1 MENNSIMNS
10 VNEIVNGM
18 NSEQNNSTA
27 SAYPA
32 NAVIEASPI
41 IDTAIID
48 GTTTNDVSA
57 IINGDITNSF
67 NVIAT
72 RGKFS
77 ARESYA
83 VTRPDSDEE
92 NTISIGK
99 QARNE
104 LVDIDRFII
113 YSFEVDGVQRVGICI
128 FATNGKKYVTT
139 STAFIK
145 EFVLLDRL
153 YKMDGEQLNKIKIIH
168 KESKNKTPD
177 GQKMYY
183 PLPLG
188 M

>member
-1 MENNSIMNS
+1 MENNGIMNS
-10 VNEIVNGM
+10 VNAIVEDM
-18 NSEQNNSTA
+18 NSENAKQDLNSIYGALVPTTTD
-27 SAYPA
+27 
-32 NAVIEASPI
+32 
-41 IDTAIID
+41 DTAIVENNNS
-48 GTTTNDVSA
+48 NDISA

-72 RGKFS
+72 RGNFS

-83 VTRPDSDEE
+83 VTRPDSDDD

-104 LVDIDRFII
+104 IVDIDRFII
-113 YSFEVDGVQRVGICI
+113 YSFENDGAIRVGICI
-128 FATNGKKYVTT
+128 FGANGKKYVTT

-153 YKMDGEQLNKIKIIH
+153 YKMDNEVLNKIKIIH

-183 PLPLG
+183 PLPIGL
-188 M
+188 

>member
-1 MENNSIMNS
+1 MENNGIMNS
-10 VNEIVNGM
+10 INNIMSDE
-18 NSEQNNSTA
+18 NSDNTK
-27 SAYPA
+27 
-32 NAVIEASPI
+32 AVLNTDSVPE
-41 IDTAIID
+41 TAIVE
-48 GTTTNDVSA
+48 NNNAYDVTA

-67 NVIAT
+67 NVIAA
-72 RGKFS
+72 RGNFS

-83 VTRPDSDEE
+83 VTRPDSDDE

-104 LVDIDRFII
+104 IVDIDRFII
-113 YSFEVDGVQRVGICI
+113 YSFENDGVVRVGICI
-128 FATNGKKYVTT
+128 FGANGKKYVTT

-153 YKMDGEQLNKIKIIH
+153 YKMDNEVLTKIKIIH

-177 GQKMYY
+177 VQKMYY

-188 M
+188 L

>member
-1 MENNSIMNS
+1 MENNGIMNS
-10 VNEIVNGM
+10 INDIM
-18 NSEQNNSTA
+18 NAQTEGSA
-27 SAYPA
+27 SAYPET
-32 NAVIEASPI
+32 AVVEATPI
-41 IDTAIID
+41 IDTEIVD
-48 GTTTNDVSA
+48 GTTNNDVQA
-57 IINGDITNSF
+57 IINGDISNTF
-67 NVIAT
+67 NVILT
-72 RGKFS
+72 RGQFS

-83 VTRPDSDEE
+83 VTRPDDGDE

-104 LVDIDRFII
+104 IVDIDRFII
-113 YSFEVDGVQRVGICI
+113 YSFAVDNVPRVGICI
-128 FATNGKKYVTT
+128 FAKNGKKYVTT

-145 EFVLLDRL
+145 EFILLDRL
-153 YKMDGEQLNKIKIIH
+153 YKMDNEQMDKIKIIH

>member
-1 MENNSIMNS
+1 MENNGIMNS
-10 VNEIVNGM
+10 INNIM
-18 NSEQNNSTA
+18 NEQNSDNA
-27 SAYPA
+27 KAVLAVNSAYSDTDSVLDSA
-32 NAVIEASPI
+32 IVENNNAS
-41 IDTAIID
+41 
-48 GTTTNDVSA
+48 DVSA

-67 NVIAT
+67 NVITT
-72 RGKFS
+72 RGTFS

-83 VTRPDSDEE
+83 VTRPDSDDE

-104 LVDIDRFII
+104 IVDIDRYII
-113 YSFEVDGVQRVGICI
+113 YSFENDGAIRVGICI
-128 FATNGKKYVTT
+128 FGANGKKYVTT

-153 YKMDGEQLNKIKIIH
+153 YKMDNEELTKIKIIH

-183 PLPLG
+183 PLPIGL
-188 M
+188 